1 MSLIERAINKRKG
14 VTETASRSSETA
26 KRTETHA
33 VRADDREGFGIL
45 EPLAPGIATLQAG
58 DDAMRLAWDLRGN
71 SVLVSQLRNVRR
83 EIATLLDWGPARRRS
98 TIVVV
103 TSALPGEGKSFFS
116 VGLARVLAAEQD
128 RKVILVDADLPKRTL
143 TEAMGAGARP
153 GLVDCLADGRQ
164 PAEVLCHS
172 DHTALSFMP
181 AGQWRSDAPNLM
193 CGARM
198 DAIFESFRQCDGRH
212 VFVIDTAPVLAL
224 GETVYLAEQADLAVL
239 VIRAD
244 RTPRA
249 AAEEA
254 MRKLAAERPLAAVL
268 NGQQSSVLEDY
279 YGYRDYYGDYMPRD
293 EG

>member
-1 MSLIERAINKRKG
+1 MSLIERALNKRKAAG
-14 VTETASRSSETA
+14 DPTSRSSETGNVGEA
-26 KRTETHA
+26 HA
-33 VRADDREGFGIL
+33 VRQDDREGFGTL
-45 EPLAPGIATLQAG
+45 EPMAQGVATLQAG
-58 DDAMRLAWDLRGN
+58 DDAMRLAWELRGN

-98 TIVVV
+98 TVIAV

-116 VGLARVLAAEQD
+116 VGLAAVLAAEQD
-128 RKVILVDADLPKRTL
+128 RRVVLVDADLPKRTL

-153 GLVDCLADGRQ
+153 GLMECLADGRP
-164 PAEVLCHS
+164 PAEVLCPS
-172 DHTALSFMP
+172 DHPALSFMP

-198 DAIFESFRQCDGRH
+198 NAIFETFRQCDGRH

-239 VIRAD
+239 VIRAGH
-244 RTPRA
+244 TPRA
-249 AAEEA
+249 AAEDA
-254 MRKLAAERPLAAVL
+254 MRKLTAERPLAAVL
-268 NGQQSSVLEDY
+268 NGQQASVLEDY

-293 EG
+293 ES